1 MYYCIVILFKAKPR
15 FVRRL
20 KSQTVAYVEKTT
32 VLQCMVEG
40 YPKPIVTWFRTP
52 PMRPGKHHSVRGKSL
67 VIHKINKDDG
77 GVYMCRVTSKFG
89 SLYDGTL
96 LIVRDVGKFI

>member
-1 MYYCIVILFKAKPR
+1 
-15 FVRRL
+15 
-20 KSQTVAYVEKTT
+20 
-32 VLQCMVEG
+32 
-40 YPKPIVTWFRTP
+40 
-52 PMRPGKHHSVRGKSL
+52 MRPGKHHSVRGKSL